1 MSNRTQQ
8 IAIMQAHLNNLAQA
22 VEEADNSA
30 ETYALMQLQKA
41 CSIYDTLHRTSLID
55 EKKLNPNSQITVG
68 DFSKLRSKSEE
79 LLTKERELTKK
90 EE

>member
-1 MSNRTQQ
+1 MSNRNQQ
-8 IAIMQAHLNNLAQA
+8 IAIMQAHLNNLVQA

-55 EKKLNPNSQITVG
+55 EKKIQPSNLTVG
-68 DFSKLRSKSEE
+68 DITKLRCKTEE
-79 LLTKERELTKK
+79 ILTKERELTKK